1 MFSRDTRNSF
11 SPSSLHNMCSAKAV
25 GRERWRGGAMGIEV
39 IFLKMFHIQKKPS
52 LTNDCD
58 KTPVLNGIQKILI
71 AN

>member
-1 MFSRDTRNSF
+1 
-11 SPSSLHNMCSAKAV
+11 
-25 GRERWRGGAMGIEV
+25 MGIEV